1 MDEIRMY
8 YTLNKLLINYKN
20 RLKEIENSMKKDY
33 EEYREILS
41 RAVIIQDE
49 ILIMEL
55 EAFLEGYDEV
65 NLYCED

>member
-8 YTLNKLLINYKN
+8 YTLNKLLASYKN
-20 RLKEIENSMKKDY
+20 RLKEIEKSMKKDY

-41 RAVIIQDE
+41 KAVIIQDE

-55 EAFLEGYDEV
+55 EAFLDGYDEV